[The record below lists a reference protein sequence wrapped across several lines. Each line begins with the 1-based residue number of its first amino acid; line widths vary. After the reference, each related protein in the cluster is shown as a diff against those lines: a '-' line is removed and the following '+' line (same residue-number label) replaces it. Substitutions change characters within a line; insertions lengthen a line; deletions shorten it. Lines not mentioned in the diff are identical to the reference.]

1 MGAEVT
7 RFDIRNAFPIRVPS
21 RGDILGIEILGLDNI
36 CRDLSIDISDRG
48 VLPRLGRWKPPHR
61 EYSQ

>member
-21 RGDILGIEILGLDNI
+21 RGDLLGIEILGLDDI

-48 VLPRLGRWKPPHR
+48 VLSKD
-61 EYSQ
+61 